1 MAPLKYSGSSMF
13 RQRIIASIL
22 SNRILKID
30 KIRENE
36 EETTGLQDFEASFL
50 RLIESITDGTI
61 FPLFIML
68 LFIILSL
75 GTRIEINETGT
86 TLRFKPG
93 VLTGGRV
100 THDCGLSR
108 SIGWFIEG
116 ILPVAPFCKFPLEL
130 TFSGITNDD
139 LDLSADILMN
149 VTIPLLKNF
158 GIYNVLFKI
167 KKRGMPPKGGGLIEL
182 SVPPIRGS
190 LQSVYLVDEGIVSR
204 VRGTA
209 FCTRVSPTILTRV
222 VDSCRGFL
230 NDFLPDVHITT
241 DHYRG
246 GGRGGDGG
254 DSPGYSLSLVAETT
268 TGVLLSVER
277 TARTRRDRPVAGV
290 PGLLDQNYSN
300 ESEAADSPEAVGRE
314 GGQLLLQEIYSG
326 GVIDRQHQSLF
337 LLLMVL
343 TPEDVSK
350 VRLGPLSIQA
360 TDTLRIIRDSL
371 GVVFRV
377 KEDRSDQ
384 TIPEMRK
391 RRRSKGRGNK
401 GGGRRGGGKE
411 VEEDDD
417 NEEESEEDNEEEMEV
432 DEEDEEEESQQQ
444 EDQEEQVEEEELPQ
458 RVTYLLSCLGIGF
471 SNVNRKVT

>member
-50 RLIESITDGTI
+50 RLIESITDGRI
-61 FPLFIML
+61 ILPFIVPLFII
-68 LFIILSL
+68 FFL

-93 VLTGGRV
+93 VLIGGRV
-100 THDCGLSR
+100 AHDCGLSR

-116 ILPVAPFCKFPLEL
+116 ILPIAAFCKFPLEM

-139 LDLSADILMN
+139 LDLSADVLMN

-277 TARTRRDRPVAGV
+277 TARTRRDRPIAGV
-290 PGLLDQNYSN
+290 PGLGLGLDHSSVN

-314 GGQLLLQEIYSG
+314 GGQLLLQEIFSG
-326 GVIDRQHQSLF
+326 GVIDQAHQSLF

-384 TIPEMRK
+384 TISEIRRKK
-391 RRRSKGRGNK
+391 RRTGRGGGNK
-401 GGGRRGGGKE
+401 GGGKE
-411 VEEDDD
+411 VEEEEND
-417 NEEESEEDNEEEMEV
+417 NDEEESEEEEMEV
-432 DEEDEEEESQQQ
+432 DEEEEEESQEQ
-444 EDQEEQVEEEELPQ
+444 EQEQEEQQEELPQ